1 VRPAFD
7 SRLLPATLLGELTV
21 RVLVT
26 GASGFLGGVVCDEL
40 LQRDHEVHAL
50 VRREGS
56 QPPGTAALAGDLTD
70 AGSLRSAVESV
81 APECVVHLA
90 AEIASQ
96 RDPAKVERVN
106 VDGTRS
112 LIAACE
118 AAGVRRIVFSSTVV
132 TGDAKGAVLDEE
144 TELPVETAYGRS
156 KQEGERLL
164 RESTLEEVI
173 IRPSHV
179 YGPGGWFV
187 EEFVDRI
194 RQPGRF
200 AVIGAGENWWDV
212 VRVED
217 VARACVDAA
226 ERAPAGALYHV
237 VDDQPITFYD
247 FVALA
252 ATALGKGPPRRIPAW
267 LARVVAGADPVRAVT
282 RSAKSSNAHIKSELG
297 WEPRF
302 PTARE
307 GVPDAIARL
316 AQTASG

>member
-1 VRPAFD
+1 M
-7 SRLLPATLLGELTV
+7 

-26 GASGFLGGVVCDEL
+26 GASGFLGGAVCAEL
-40 LQRDHEVHAL
+40 VGRGHEVDAL

-56 QPPGTAALAGDLTD
+56 EPPDTKPVAGDLTD
-70 AGSLRSAVESV
+70 GGSLSRAVEGA

-96 RDPAKVERVN
+96 RDPKKIDEANVE
-106 VDGTRS
+106 GTRR

-118 AAGVRRIVFSSTVV
+118 AAGVRRMVFTSTVV

-144 TELPVETAYGRS
+144 SELPVETAYGRS
-156 KQEGERLL
+156 KQAGERLL
-164 RESTLEEVI
+164 RESSLEDVV

-187 EEFVDRI
+187 EEFVDRL

-200 AVIGAGENWWDV
+200 AVIGSGENWWDV

-217 VARACVDAA
+217 VASACVDAA

-237 VDDQPITFYD
+237 VDDEPIRFYD

-252 ATALGKGPPRRIPAW
+252 ATALGTGAPRRVPAW
-267 LARVVAGADPVRAVT
+267 LARLAAGSDPIRSVT
-282 RSAKSSNAHIKSELG
+282 RSAKSSNARIKSELG
-297 WEPRF
+297 WAPRF

-307 GVPDAIARL
+307 GVPDAIAGL
-316 AQTASG
+316 SE